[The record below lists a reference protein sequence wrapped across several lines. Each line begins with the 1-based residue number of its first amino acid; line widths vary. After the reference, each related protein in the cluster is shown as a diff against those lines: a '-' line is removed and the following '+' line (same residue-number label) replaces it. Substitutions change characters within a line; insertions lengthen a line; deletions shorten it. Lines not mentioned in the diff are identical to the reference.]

1 MQKIS
6 VVVFAQV
13 SHSYVAT
20 YIHQNDTWYEFM
32 YRGSSSNQVWSWI
45 STSSWQR
52 TCTITISHLSK
63 ACTSEIKSNPNLEL
77 VFEIYAYDHSTSSY
91 TWNGRS
97 GFLKACRL
105 LIVNIDNEVFLNE
118 ENRTISF
125 DHSKITDLQGYLP
138 FHDEI
143 DFEAWLSKESA
154 SISEDAEQGDTDPF
168 IVDKVIN
175 KRYNSQKS
183 QYEFLVSWVGY
194 TDETWELHDNI
205 PDNKIDEYENRVNK
219 KEVLT
224 DRPYGLRLTRKQ
236 TKKDGYI
243 KTF

>member
-1 MQKIS
+1 MPSKDRRKRFAADTLYGDSEKPSNHDVSLFEFWAIGTAKLHS
-6 VVVFAQV
+6 VHCFLIGQ
-13 SHSYVAT
+13 
-20 YIHQNDTWYEFM
+20 IIF
-32 YRGSSSNQVWSWI
+32 
-45 STSSWQR
+45 
-52 TCTITISHLSK
+52 ISHLSK
-63 ACTSEIKSNPNLEL
+63 ACTSEIKLNPNLEL
-77 VFEIYAYDHSTSSY
+77 VFEIYAYDQSTSSY

-138 FHDEI
+138 FHDDI
-143 DFEAWLSKESA
+143 DFEARLSKESA

-175 KRYNSQKS
+175 KRFNSQKS

-236 TKKDGYI
+236 MKKDGYI